1 MNEEENT
8 MRVADIMTRNV
19 TCCAP
24 DMNLRDV
31 ARLMVELD
39 CGAVPVVDEM
49 RSKRPIGIVTDRDI
63 TCKAVARGK
72 NPLEMQAK
80 DVMSEGCVTVT
91 AETSLDDCC
100 AKMEE
105 NQIRR
110 IVVVDKDGACCGIV
124 AQADVAIEA
133 PAHDTAEVVKR
144 VSEPSA
150 AGPLH

>member
-1 MNEEENT
+1 MTEEGT
-8 MRVADIMTRNV
+8 MRVRDIMTRNV

-24 DMNLRDV
+24 DTNLRDV

-39 CGAVPVVDEM
+39 CGAVPVVDDM
-49 RSKRPIGIVTDRDI
+49 GNKRPVGSVTDRDI

-72 NPLEMQAK
+72 NPLELRAK
-80 DVMSEGCVTVT
+80 DVMSDGCVTVT
-91 AETSLDDCC
+91 PDMSLDDCC

-110 IVVVDKDGACCGIV
+110 VVVVDEGGACCGIV
-124 AQADVAIEA
+124 AQADIAIEA
-133 PAHDTAEVVKR
+133 PEHETAEVVKR

-150 AGPLH
+150 PVPPH

>member
-1 MNEEENT
+1 MKV
-8 MRVADIMTRNV
+8 RDIMTRNV

-24 DMNLRDV
+24 DTNLREV

-39 CGAVPVVDEM
+39 CGAVPVVDDM
-49 RSKRPIGIVTDRDI
+49 RNKRPVGIVTDRDI

-72 NPLEMQAK
+72 NPLELQAK

-91 AETSLDDCC
+91 PDMSLDDCC
-100 AKMEE
+100 TQMES

-110 IVVVDKDGACCGIV
+110 VVVVDENGACCGIV
-124 AQADVAIEA
+124 AQADIAIEA
-133 PAHDTAEVVKR
+133 PEHDTAEVVKR

-150 AGPLH
+150 PAPPH